1 MHDRLII
8 SIKAKNTIEYIEKAI
23 SNYPHEYLELKTR
36 IINTSYDLL
45 ENIYYANLTKDIND
59 MKGIIVKL
67 KMLDFYFKQSV
78 HKKLINLKKYE
89 SIGNYLLEINKMTSG
104 WIKHEK
110 S

>member
-8 SIKAKNTIEYIEKAI
+8 SIKAKNTIEYIEKTV